1 MNLSDVARRGEQAA
15 RELVDQHDVYL
26 IISTMLVIY
35 AAYIVLGLAMGFDVN
50 GQVNALVRLTFLIAA
65 YSLAGLALN
74 LHWGYTGLFNVGVAG
89 FMAVGV
95 YAMGMAT
102 APVDPTNPTFTPGL
116 GLPVIVGILLGV
128 GVAGFSGLVAAL
140 PALRLRSDYLAIVT
154 IGMAEIIRLSL
165 TSRTLQEFTVFGV
178 TMGSGGNQGLNLVGD
193 PSKAVREFFDT
204 GYGIDPFG
212 AAAGAVVAGFED
224 LGVQRQVV
232 IELVY
237 VILLILLVAV
247 VYWTLMRLGKS
258 PFGRVLKA
266 IREDEDVAKSLGKDV
281 HLVKIKSFVI
291 GAALLGLAGIFWQG
305 SNGLVSPRSFVLQI
319 TVFVWIVVI
328 LGGSGSNTGTV
339 MGAILFVGLLL
350 QGPRYVR
357 NVLLETVQIPSPPST
372 VYRAGEAVVAGEPM
386 GLVAFVFSRLGAF
399 QFVMLGA
406 VLIYLVQRR
415 PQGVLGHR
423 KETAA
428 LVDLETSGPNRPEPD
443 ENLAPTGDSE

>member
-1 MNLSDVARRGEQAA
+1 MSLSDVARRGEQGV
-15 RELVDQHDVYL
+15 RDLVDRHDVYL
-26 IISTMLVIY
+26 IIGTMLVIY
-35 AAYIVLGLAMGFDVN
+35 AAYVVLGVALGFDVN

-102 APVDPTNPTFTPGL
+102 APVNPTNPTITPGL
-116 GLPVIVGILLGV
+116 GLPVILGILLGTA
-128 GVAGFSGLVAAL
+128 VAGFSGLVAAL

-154 IGMAEIIRLSL
+154 IGLAEIIRLSL
-165 TSRTLQEFTVFGV
+165 TSRTLQEFTLFGV

-193 PSKAVREFFDT
+193 PSKAVRQFFDT
-204 GYGIDPFG
+204 GYGIEPLAGLASAIAGGFG
-212 AAAGAVVAGFED
+212 E
-224 LGVQRQVV
+224 LGVERQVV
-232 IELVY
+232 IELAY
-237 VILLILLVAV
+237 VIVLILLVSA
-247 VYWTLMRLGKS
+247 VYWTLARLGKS

-305 SNGLVSPRSFVLQI
+305 SNGLVTPSSFVLQI

-357 NVLLETVQIPSPPST
+357 SVLSETVELPRAPAT
-372 VYRAGEAVVAGEPM
+372 VYQAGEA
-386 GLVAFVFSRLGAF
+386 LVGGDPIALLSFVFSRLNAF
-399 QFVMLGA
+399 QFVILGA

-423 KETAA
+423 KETAS
-428 LVDLETSGPNRPEPD
+428 LVDLESTGPNPEGSSD
-443 ENLAPTGDSE
+443 EHASSPSR